1 MVGRFLRRLVL
12 LVVALGVATALLV
25 GAMSMLAPA
34 APATASPVLQRD
46 HAGAV
51 RRAVARQAGQPASKG
66 SPPVPEV
73 ALVLGGLVLLAAL
86 PPSHRVYVY
95 HHGRPGP
102 YWQ

>member
-12 LVVALGVATALLV
+12 LMVALGVATAVLV

-34 APATASPVLQRD
+34 APAKASPVLQRD

-51 RRAVARQAGQPASKG
+51 RRAVARKADQPASKG
-66 SPPVPEV
+66 SPPVPGV
-73 ALVLGGLVLLAAL
+73 ALVLGGLVLLATL
-86 PPSHRVYVY
+86 PPVHRLPLYYHRV
-95 HHGRPGP
+95 PGS